1 MDNSTHKT
9 LYATHGW
16 VGIISGILLFVV
28 VFSGIPALFENEIE
42 YWQSPSLTQLPKS
55 KNFELE
61 SVMQTAVKNNFI
73 FDEIFISPA
82 DDIRSHHILWSYNEA
97 TEDYETLYLAAH
109 NNEVVTPGN
118 SELAHI
124 LTELHTD
131 LHLPSPIGR
140 YLIGIAGLAM
150 LLAIIAGIFIHTKWR
165 KEFVMLREKRSWRL
179 LLTDQHKLIGLWSLP
194 FTFILAFTGT
204 ILGLLGLISPILAF
218 AAFNGDVE
226 KATQAILGPRAQITG
241 EALPSY
247 SLNALQAQY
256 QKENPEMLVDLISIS
271 GLQKNAEPHN
281 NQASQ
286 NSESPTLL
294 TDSGGI
300 IKFSG
305 MHGSKLN
312 SLQATTYQLST
323 GEQIH
328 QANFFG
334 NGPFQRIFAAVV
346 PLHYVFYGGGWL
358 KLFYAISALAVCGLI
373 VSGNMLWLTR
383 RGYNERHWLGR
394 STLGVCA
401 GLVFATFSV
410 LASSMWLQKSGADQH
425 HLEESIFW
433 GSWLLC
439 LFTALVFP
447 KSFAMSHWILRGSAA
462 MGVLTIIGDGI
473 MNQRWPWNSEGWVL
487 FIHVGLLI
495 FSALLLVVDYL
506 LPHKI
511 SQKKSTEKTAIKE
524 MAKAA

>member
-28 VFSGIPALFENEIE
+28 VFSGIPALFDDELE

-55 KNFELE
+55 QEFDLSQVVQVASE
-61 SVMQTAVKNNFI
+61 NNFI
-73 FDEIFISPA
+73 FDEFYISPA
-82 DDIRSHHILWSYNEA
+82 DEVRSHHVLWTYNKE

-109 NNEVVTPGN
+109 NNDVVTPSN

-131 LHLPSPIGR
+131 LHLPNPYGR

-150 LLAIIAGIFIHTKWR
+150 LLAIIAGIFIHAKWR

-226 KATQAILGPRAQITG
+226 KATQAILGPQATITG
-241 EALPSY
+241 VAHPSY
-247 SLNALQAQY
+247 SLSALQDKY
-256 QKENPEMLVDLISIS
+256 KLDNPEMQVNFITIS
-271 GLQKNAEPHN
+271 GLQKNLPEN
-281 NQASQ
+281 NEAPQQ
-286 NSESPTLL
+286 GINTPNLL
-294 TDSGGI
+294 ADAGGI
-300 IKFSG
+300 INFSG

-312 SLQATTYQLST
+312 SLQATTYQLTT

-328 QANFFG
+328 TANFFG

-358 KLFYAISALAVCGLI
+358 KLFYALSALAVCGLI

-383 RGYNERHWLGR
+383 RGLTAQHWLGR
-394 STLGVCA
+394 TTLGVCA
-401 GLVFATFSV
+401 GLVFATFCV
-410 LASSMWLQKSGADQH
+410 LASSMWLQKSGEEQH
-425 HLEESIFW
+425 HLEESVFW
-433 GSWLLC
+433 ASWALC
-439 LFTALVFP
+439 IVTALIFP
-447 KSFAMSHWILRGSAA
+447 KGFAISHWLLRGSAM
-462 MGVLTIIGDGI
+462 MGILAIIGDGV

-487 FIHVGLLI
+487 FIHMGLFL
-495 FSALLLVVDYL
+495 FSLTLLVLDYL
-506 LPHKI
+506 LPNKMPL
-511 SQKKSTEKTAIKE
+511 KKTKEKSTSTKL
-524 MAKAA
+524 AKAA

>member
-28 VFSGIPALFENEIE
+28 VFSGIPALFDDELE

-55 KNFELE
+55 QAFDL
-61 SVMQTAVKNNFI
+61 SQVVQVAAKNNFI
-73 FDEIFISPA
+73 FDEFYISPA
-82 DDIRSHHILWSYNEA
+82 DEVRSHHILWTYNKE

-131 LHLPSPIGR
+131 LHLPSPYGR

-150 LLAIIAGIFIHTKWR
+150 LLAIIAGIFIHRKWR

-179 LLTDQHKLIGLWSLP
+179 LLTDQHKIIGLWSLP
-194 FTFILAFTGT
+194 FTFVLAFTGT

-226 KATQAILGPRAQITG
+226 KATQAILGPQAQIIG
-241 EALPSY
+241 ETRPSY
-247 SLNALQAQY
+247 SLSALQVQY
-256 QKENPEMLVDLISIS
+256 KNNHPEMQVNFISIS
-271 GLQKNAEPHN
+271 GMQKNSLINEDIQTN
-281 NQASQ
+281 L
-286 NSESPTLL
+286 NSHPLMA
-294 TDSGGI
+294 DAGGI

-305 MHGSKLN
+305 IHGSKLN
-312 SLQATTYQLST
+312 SLQATTYQLTT

-328 QANFFG
+328 NANFLG

-358 KLFYAISALAVCGLI
+358 KLFYALSALAVCGLI
-373 VSGNMLWLTR
+373 VSGNMLWLVR
-383 RGYNERHWLGR
+383 RGYNETHWLGR
-394 STLGVCA
+394 TTLGVCA
-401 GLVFATFSV
+401 GLVFATFTV
-410 LASSMWLQKSGADQH
+410 LASSMWLQNSGEEQH
-425 HLEESIFW
+425 HLEEAVFW
-433 GSWLLC
+433 ASWALC
-439 LFTALVFP
+439 IVTALIFP
-447 KSFAMSHWILRGSAA
+447 KGFAISHWLLRGSALMA
-462 MGVLTIIGDGI
+462 ILAIVGDGAI
-473 MNQRWPWNSEGWVL
+473 NQRWPWNSEGWVL
-487 FIHVGLLI
+487 FIHLGLFL
-495 FSALLLVVDYL
+495 FSITLLMLDYL
-506 LPHKI
+506 VPNKMP
-511 SQKKSTEKTAIKE
+511 QKKAKE
-524 MAKAA
+524 TTPTDQLAKAA

>member
-28 VFSGIPALFENEIE
+28 VFSGIPALFENEME

-55 KNFELE
+55 QAFELD
-61 SVMQTAVKNNFI
+61 SVMQVAAINDFI
-73 FDEIFISPA
+73 FEEIFISPA
-82 DDIRSHHILWSYNEA
+82 DEIRSHHILWSYLKE
-97 TEDYETLYLAAH
+97 TDKYETLYLAAH
-109 NNEVVTPGN
+109 NNEVITPGN

-124 LTELHTD
+124 LTELHTS
-131 LHLPSPIGR
+131 LHLPSPYGSYIIGV
-140 YLIGIAGLAM
+140 AGLAM

-256 QKENPEMLVDLISIS
+256 KKDNPNIQVDLIAIS
-271 GLQKNAEPHN
+271 GLQKSATAQDKIAE
-281 NQASQ
+281 QS
-286 NSESPTLL
+286 SENPVLL
-294 TDSGGI
+294 SDSGGI

-305 MHGSKLN
+305 MHGTALN
-312 SLQATTYQLST
+312 SLQATTYQLIS

-328 QANFFG
+328 HANFFG

-358 KLFYAISALAVCGLI
+358 KLFYALSALAVCGLI

-383 RGYNERHWLGR
+383 RGLNERHWLGR

-410 LASSMWLQKSGADQH
+410 LASSMWLQKSGTEQH
-425 HLEESIFW
+425 QLEEGIFW

-439 LFTALVFP
+439 IVSALIFP
-447 KSFAMSHWILRGSAA
+447 KGFAISHWLLRGSALL
-462 MGVLTIIGDGI
+462 GVLTIVGDGV

-487 FIHVGLLI
+487 FIHLGLVL
-495 FSALLLVVDYL
+495 FSATLLLVDYL

-511 SQKKSTEKTAIKE
+511 SQKKSTEKIATE
-524 MAKAA
+524 ELAKAA